1 MDAPALGL
9 ARLPPDAPLARVLP
23 LGPELSCEWNL
34 RDDEV
39 VLVLGCAPGPAK
51 YFGITPYLYRAY
63 QGASTRTLFASLGDS
78 LSAGVAGDVTTTD
91 ASASAAAGG
100 LPPAR
105 RFARLATSGTGPIP
119 RDSNGRLGVTRD
131 ADANCWNGQFAVAV
145 GKHRATLDR
154 AVEILRGRGLQE
166 VFAAGGDG
174 LYNTTPVTAYGL
186 SRQVGASG
194 AFGGLVG
201 GLGPGAVATHA
212 MVLRHAVP
220 RDEAA
225 WDAYASNPPFVV
237 ARLTPKRRPLFP
249 SPFPKQTLIARETAD
264 ERALRGAVT
273 AVANRIAAFFREGG
287 GFSSDSETPWTAVAS
302 AAESGPQVLFDNGQS
317 CVDVGWN
324 CGGDN
329 RDTTYLRGPSFGLP
343 SDRSAAFVVGVNHA
357 ATGNAFYSTVAA
369 YVAGRNLGVAAADDS
384 MFERTAIGWG
394 RLAGVAEADAAKL
407 YVVALARRCP
417 PAEAEEEEETEEEE
431 EGEGRDPGGGGGRGR
446 GGRAVISSLLGGALC
461 VEVPETGFPSA
472 SREDELVVWERP
484 YAHLGTTVGP
494 WWSRLALPAVVSV
507 DARPGIGIGFDPGAF
522 DPGEWWDPILPEASF
537 NLTSVLAN
545 FTNFTNVTGGGAL
558 SGGVEIE
565 ELLETF

>member
-1 MDAPALGL
+1 
-9 ARLPPDAPLARVLP
+9 
-23 LGPELSCEWNL
+23 
-34 RDDEV
+34 
-39 VLVLGCAPGPAK
+39 
-51 YFGITPYLYRAY
+51 
-63 QGASTRTLFASLGDS
+63 LGDS
-78 LSAGVAGDVTTTD
+78 LSAGVAGDATTD
-91 ASASAAAGG
+91 ASAAGG
-100 LPPAR
+100 LPHAR

-119 RDSNGRLGVTRD
+119 RDSSGRLGVKRD
-131 ADANCWNGQFAVAV
+131 ADASCWNGQFAVAV

-154 AVEILRGRGLQE
+154 AVEILRRRRLQE
-166 VFAAGGDG
+166 VFAAGDG
-174 LYNTTPVTAYGL
+174 LHDTPVTAYGL

-194 AFGGLVG
+194 ALGGLVG
-201 GLGPGAVATHA
+201 GLGAGAVATHA

-220 RDEAA
+220 RDRAA
-225 WDAYASNPPFVV
+225 WDAYAANPPFVV
-237 ARLTPKRRPLFP
+237 ARLTPRRRPLFP

-273 AVANRIAAFFREGG
+273 AVANRIAAFFRSANADAEGG
-287 GFSSDSETPWTAVAS
+287 GFSSSSERWTYVAN

-369 YVAGRNLGVAAADDS
+369 YVAGRNLGVAAADDG
-384 MFERTAIGWG
+384 MFERTALGWG

-417 PAEAEEEEETEEEE
+417 PAEAEEEEE
-431 EGEGRDPGGGGGRGR
+431 GEGRDPGGGGGGG
-446 GGRAVISSLLGGALC
+446 GGRAAASSLLGGALC

-507 DARPGIGIGFDPGAF
+507 DARPGIGIGIGIGPSLGAF
-522 DPGEWWDPILPEASF
+522 DPGEWWDPILPEASV